1 MKSVPVQ
8 NQLREQRGW
17 KRKDISASGRL
28 RIISASD
35 RNITSRWGKILL
47 NNMSFSGLGV
57 WLPSISW
64 DDLHIVGD
72 LTGSTGRPNILDI
85 RLRLPSFPRQTIAFQ
100 GAVRWYTNMTG
111 GPDYLL
117 GIGIL
122 LISREDRDRLLS
134 FIKQG
139 AAWSR
144 GQLSYQERLKEA
156 KQWLREKISALLKI
170 YGLTMKE
177 LVWRQETKADS
188 GPDKQALTIV
198 TTAGAMTLW
207 FDKFDLGNC
216 LLSEGSK
223 NRLFDQ
229 LAEAASALASSGE
242 ARPGDS
248 QGQGQAGHGER
259 RLEPILRE
267 LAKGTNS
274 VQSSLNILRP
284 RKRLA

>member
-1 MKSVPVQ
+1 
-8 NQLREQRGW
+8 
-17 KRKDISASGRL
+17 
-28 RIISASD
+28 
-35 RNITSRWGKILL
+35 
-47 NNMSFSGLGV
+47 
-57 WLPSISW
+57 
-64 DDLHIVGD
+64 
-72 LTGSTGRPNILDI
+72 
-85 RLRLPSFPRQTIAFQ
+85 
-100 GAVRWYTNMTG
+100 
-111 GPDYLL
+111 
-117 GIGIL
+117 
-122 LISREDRDRLLS
+122 
-134 FIKQG
+134 
-139 AAWSR
+139 
-144 GQLSYQERLKEA
+144 
-156 KQWLREKISALLKI
+156 
-170 YGLTMKE
+170 MKE

-188 GPDKQALTIV
+188 GQDKQALTIV

-207 FDKFDLGNC
+207 FDKLDLGNC

-248 QGQGQAGHGER
+248 QGQGRAGHGKR

>member
-8 NQLREQRGW
+8 NQLREQRPW

-35 RNITSRWGKILL
+35 RRIASGWGKILV
-47 NNMSFSGLGV
+47 NNMSFTGLV
-57 WLPSISW
+57 ARLPSISW
-64 DDLHIVGD
+64 DDLDIVGD
-72 LTGSTGRPNILDI
+72 LTGSTWRPNILDI
-85 RLRLPSFPRQTIAFQ
+85 RLGLASFPRQRIALQ
-100 GAVRWYTNMTG
+100 GAARWYTKMTG

-122 LISREDRDRLLS
+122 LISHEDRDRLLS

-139 AAWSR
+139 AAWSSA
-144 GQLSYQERLKEA
+144 QLSYQERLKEA
-156 KQWLREKISALLKI
+156 KQWVRGKISALVKI

-188 GPDKQALTIV
+188 GQDKQALTIV
-198 TTAGAMTLW
+198 TTGGAMTLW

-216 LLSEGSK
+216 LVSEGSK

-229 LAEAASALASSGE
+229 LAEAASWLGSSGK
-242 ARPGDS
+242 ARPYDS
-248 QGQGQAGHGER
+248 
-259 RLEPILRE
+259 
-267 LAKGTNS
+267 
-274 VQSSLNILRP
+274 
-284 RKRLA
+284 